1 MLPRSRR
8 AGPGSAPGTRRVGS
22 AALAKSGRPVVRALP
37 RVGIVSGDFCAE
49 PPHAEPGFDPGHAS
63 PRASWFGAGGA
74 LRQRV
79 DGAERL
85 LPKPPGTL
93 VLVGNFDGV
102 HCGHQSVLQR
112 GLVMAEERGLVP
124 VVLTFDPHPS
134 VVLGRGTRAVL
145 TPLDRKVDLLA
156 RLSPQLG
163 VVVEPFTPELAGASP
178 REFARDLLQ
187 GKLAAKLVTVG
198 QNFCFGRGRAGD
210 AAMLAALGRELGF
223 EARAEE
229 LHRDSGG
236 VISSTRIRD
245 LISDGAVAEAER
257 LLGRPH
263 AVSGVVEH
271 GEQVARKLGV
281 PSANLSAI
289 PELLPARG
297 VYAVLVD
304 VLEGSTYRR
313 LTPGVANVGVR
324 PTLGEGVLKVEVHAL
339 GFSGDLYG
347 RSLRAHFV
355 ARLRDELKFDGIE
368 PLRAQ
373 IDQDKLDAARLLA
386 TREPDPAAN
395 GAWH

>member
-1 MLPRSRR
+1 MSE
-8 AGPGSAPGTRRVGS
+8 
-22 AALAKSGRPVVRALP
+22 
-37 RVGIVSGDFCAE
+37 FCAE
-49 PPHAEPGFDPGHAS
+49 IPHTEPGLGPGHAS
-63 PRASWFGAGGA
+63 PRTSWFGAGGS
-74 LRQRV
+74 LRQRIE
-79 DGAERL
+79 GAERL

-102 HCGHQSVLQR
+102 HCGHRSVLQR
-112 GLVMAEERGLVP
+112 GLAMAEERGLVP
-124 VVLTFDPHPS
+124 LVLTFDPHPS

-145 TPLDRKVDLLA
+145 TPLDRKVDLLV

-163 VVVEPFTPELAGASP
+163 VVVEPFTRELASASP

-198 QNFCFGRGRAGD
+198 QNFRFGSGRAGD
-210 AAMLAALGRELGF
+210 AAMLAALGGELGF

-229 LHRDSGG
+229 LHGDDGG

-245 LISDGAVAEAER
+245 LISNGAVADAER

-271 GEQVARKLGV
+271 GEKVARQLGV

-304 VLEGSTYRR
+304 LLDGSGYRR
-313 LTPGVANVGVR
+313 LAPGVASVGIR
-324 PTLGEGVLKVEVHAL
+324 PTLGEGQLKVEVHAL

-347 RSLRAHFV
+347 RTLRAHFV
-355 ARLRDELKFDGIE
+355 SRLRDELKFDGIE

-373 IDQDKLDAARLLA
+373 IDRDKLDAAQLLA
-386 TREPDPAAN
+386 AREPDPAAG